1 MGVLVC
7 DTTCDTKRGVCIDI
21 RKGGCVTGGGGD
33 CVTGL
38 GGMLVFVTSY
48 TEDLKKAGLILEAGV
63 GVGDVDLEV
72 VVGSAS
78 FASVILI
85 EGHSFEA
92 SA

>member
-1 MGVLVC
+1 
-7 DTTCDTKRGVCIDI
+7 
-21 RKGGCVTGGGGD
+21 
-33 CVTGL
+33 
-38 GGMLVFVTSY
+38 MLVFVTSY

-63 GVGDVDLEV
+63 GVGDVDLQV